1 MERENK
7 YYKEYDRGVYSQS
20 NNYYNNFFDMVNHYK
35 DNKDELKNFLKDLVL
50 FKVREYDDSIEC
62 RYTDFVKK
70 DKFEEYI
77 NDQYAEGKILKISPI
92 EIDEESFENKYVE
105 IKNGDFSDLNIYNDN
120 DNNRILREKET
131 FEMNF
136 HEINPEEIRNAIDTI
151 FKGIEYLKENENQE
165 ININMKLN
173 KDVYYNE
180 FKMEITSENSKKL
193 ELQASEF
200 CLFADKSLK
209 YLTSNGI
216 NLEDDLDSNIR
227 DYDYGEFYN
236 VSEDEKEETIFKI
249 KNSSYDDISSLTT
262 RNLED
267 LAIKSDLLKSI
278 ELSYNTSDENIKLIV
293 TDKDNKQNEI
303 ELEKN
308 DKANIIIANIIGREK
323 FADLYFQIKKDSF
336 EKDIDKVKTKEKDI
350 EL

>member
-7 YYKEYDRGVYSQS
+7 YYKEYDSGVYSQS

-50 FKVREYDDSIEC
+50 FKVREYDDCIES

-77 NDQYAEGKILKISPI
+77 NDQYAEGIILKISPI

-136 HEINPEEIRNAIDTI
+136 HEINPEEVRNAIDTI
-151 FKGIEYLKENENQE
+151 FKGIEYLKENENQN
-165 ININMKLN
+165 ININIKLN

-216 NLEDDLDSNIR
+216 NLEDDLDSNIS

-303 ELEKN
+303 ELKKN
-308 DKANIIIANIIGREK
+308 DNTNIIIANIIGREK
-323 FADLYFQIKKDSF
+323 FADLYFQIKKDSL
-336 EKDIDKVKTKEKDI
+336 EKEIDKLKTKEKEI

>member
-7 YYKEYDRGVYSQS
+7 YYKEYDSGVYSQS
-20 NNYYNNFFDMVNHYK
+20 DNYYNGFFDLVDYYK
-35 DNKDELKNFLKDLVL
+35 NNKEELKEFLKDLV
-50 FKVREYDDSIEC
+50 FCEEYDYKGNDLC
-62 RYTDFVKK
+62 REPEFVRKE
-70 DKFEEYI
+70 KFEEYLD
-77 NDQYAEGKILKISPI
+77 NNLEENTLKISTL
-92 EIDEESFENKYVE
+92 EIDNQAFESKYDE
-105 IKNGDFSDLNIYNDN
+105 IKNGDFSSLNIYNDKFN
-120 DNNRILREKET
+120 ILNKKET

-136 HEINPEEIRNAIDTI
+136 HEINPEEVRNAIDTI
-151 FKGIEYLKENENQE
+151 FKGIEYLKENENQN

-216 NLEDDLDSNIR
+216 NLEDDLDSNIS

-336 EKDIDKVKTKEKDI
+336 EKEIDKVKTKEKEI

>member
-20 NNYYNNFFDMVNHYK
+20 NNYYNNFFDMVNYYK
-35 DNKDELKNFLKDLVL
+35 DNKEELKNFLKDLVL
-50 FKVREYDDSIEC
+50 FKVREYDDCIEY

-77 NDQYAEGKILKISPI
+77 NDHYTERNILKISPI
-92 EIDEESFENKYVE
+92 EIDEESFEYKYVE
-105 IKNGDFSDLNIYNDN
+105 IKDGDFSDLNIYNDN

-136 HEINPEEIRNAIDTI
+136 HEINPEEVKNAIDTV

-173 KDVYYNE
+173 KNVYYNE
-180 FKMEITSENSKKL
+180 FKMEIVSENNKKL

-216 NLEDDLDSNIR
+216 SLEDDLDSNIR

-293 TDKDNKQNEI
+293 TDKDNKQIEI

>member
-7 YYKEYDRGVYSQS
+7 YYQEHDNGVYTLSDD
-20 NNYYNNFFDMVNHYK
+20 YYNNFFDMVNHYK
-35 DNKDELKNFLKDLVL
+35 DNKEELKNFLKDLV
-50 FKVREYDDSIEC
+50 FCEEYDYKGNDLC
-62 RYTDFVKK
+62 REPEFVKK
-70 DKFEEYI
+70 EKFEEYLD
-77 NDQYAEGKILKISPI
+77 NNLEENTLKISTL
-92 EIDEESFENKYVE
+92 EIDNQAFESKYNE
-105 IKNGDFSDLNIYNDN
+105 IKNGDFSSLNIYNDKFS
-120 DNNRILREKET
+120 ILNKKET
-131 FEMNF
+131 FEMNIY
-136 HEINPEEIRNAIDTI
+136 EVNPEEVKNVIDTI
-151 FKGIEYLKENENQE
+151 FKGIEYLKENENHE
-165 ININMKLN
+165 INIDMKLN

-180 FKMEITSENSKKL
+180 FKMEITSENSKKI

-200 CLFADKSLK
+200 CLFVDKSLK

-216 NLEDDLDSNIR
+216 SLEDDLDSNIS

-236 VSEDEKEETIFKI
+236 VPEDEKEETIFKI

>member
-1 MERENK
+1 MQ
-7 YYKEYDRGVYSQS
+7 YD
-20 NNYYNNFFDMVNHYK
+20 K
-35 DNKDELKNFLKDLVL
+35 
-50 FKVREYDDSIEC
+50 
-62 RYTDFVKK
+62 
-70 DKFEEYI
+70 
-77 NDQYAEGKILKISPI
+77 A
-92 EIDEESFENKYVE
+92 
-105 IKNGDFSDLNIYNDN
+105 
-120 DNNRILREKET
+120 
-131 FEMNF
+131 
-136 HEINPEEIRNAIDTI
+136 I
-151 FKGIEYLKENENQE
+151 FK
-165 ININMKLN
+165 
-173 KDVYYNE
+173 D
-180 FKMEITSENSKKL
+180 
-193 ELQASEF
+193 
-200 CLFADKSLK
+200 CL
-209 YLTSNGI
+209 
-216 NLEDDLDSNIR
+216 NLEDDLDSNIS

-336 EKDIDKVKTKEKDI
+336 EKETDKVKTKEKEI